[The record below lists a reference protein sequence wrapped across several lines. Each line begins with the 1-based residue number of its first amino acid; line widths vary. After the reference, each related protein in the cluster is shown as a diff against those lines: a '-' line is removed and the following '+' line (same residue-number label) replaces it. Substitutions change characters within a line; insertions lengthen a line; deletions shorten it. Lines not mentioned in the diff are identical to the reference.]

1 MTGRITALG
10 ALRIYDK
17 KTGEKIMEGKM
28 TGMTFRDEKGN
39 SWIVKR
45 TEPKKCPHCGAELK

>member
-1 MTGRITALG
+1 MSKRITGLG
-10 ALRIYDK
+10 ALRMFDK
-17 KTGEKIMEGKM
+17 ESGKQILVGKM

-45 TEPKKCPHCGAELK
+45 TEPKKCPHCGADLK